1 MSNEIQQINSTLT
14 PEDIAT
20 LAAAGVIPANT
31 PPAVVTVFAT
41 NCRLHGLSPFKKEI
55 YLVKYGSIY
64 ATIVGIDG
72 FRNKATRTGQYAGID
87 DAKFNLQS
95 NGQYE
100 TAAQLR
106 AANKLPI
113 SCTVTAYRI
122 VSGVRCPF
130 SHTAVFSE
138 FAGSGKWQTMPF
150 QMIQKVAEAFCLK
163 KGFADELGGLH
174 IEEEKEAF
182 TGETI
187 EVQQPVIEKQTL
199 ESSHPKWGVVVEW
212 LAGERTTISEIE
224 KRYNMTDSNKTKLLN
239 EVKSF
244 ATTVTAND

>member
-87 DAKFNLQS
+87 DAKFNLQP
-95 NGQYE
+95 NGQFE
-100 TAAQLR
+100 TAAQLK

-113 SCTVTAYRI
+113 TCTVTAYRI
-122 VSGVRCPF
+122 VGGVRCPYT
-130 SHTAVFSE
+130 HTAVFSE
-138 FAGSGKWQTMPF
+138 FAGSGKWQTMPV
-150 QMIQKVAEAFCLK
+150 QMIMKVTEAFCLK

-187 EVQQPVIEKQTL
+187 EVRQPAKELPTL
-199 ESSHPKWGVVVEW
+199 ESSNPKWGIVVEW
-212 LAGERTTISEIE
+212 LAGQRTTWGEIE
-224 KRYNMTDSNKTKLLN
+224 KRYNISEENRVKLLN
-239 EVKSF
+239 EVKYF
-244 ATTVTAND
+244 AATITAHD